1 MLPWRIDLQSCPRI
15 SRFFNT
21 SSIHRVGLR
30 SNYGTL
36 ACNDVRTPT
45 AWKKHVRAMCSPTR
59 ALRDDYYLNQE
70 NCSSLE
76 RVTRTDGWR
85 SEGNVRA
92 SRIRTQ
98 ERNWDEFGGAVI
110 QCNCIC
116 LGWRA
121 LHCLFLILWTP
132 APLREPRFDAC
143 AEVRTC

>member
-1 MLPWRIDLQSCPRI
+1 MLSWHIDLQSCPRI
-15 SRFFNT
+15 SRFLNT
-21 SSIHRVGLR
+21 SSIHRVGLP

-70 NCSSLE
+70 NCSLLE
-76 RVTRTDGWR
+76 RVMRTDGWR

-92 SRIRTQ
+92 SWIRTQ
-98 ERNWDEFGGAVI
+98 KRNWDEFGRAVI
-110 QCNCIC
+110 KWNCIC

-121 LHCLFLILWTP
+121 LFCLFLILSSPT
-132 APLREPRFDAC
+132 PLRKPRFDAC
-143 AEVRTC
+143 AEVRSC